1 MKKILSVFLSALI
14 AAAAFAGCSRVKEVT
29 FSPELKSGDITVV
42 SFNVAGPWGNLKQG
56 TSSQRVKRFAVYMN
70 AVKPDFIGTQEINA
84 EWIEKLDAL
93 MSDYDS
99 FGIQRGG
106 DDNEKKSEMNAV
118 FWKKDKY
125 ECIEKNTFW
134 LSETPEKESKY
145 NGAGCNRVCT
155 YVILQDNETKQCYLH
170 MNTHLDNASDEA
182 RVFGAKVIKD
192 KINEIKNSSQNN
204 FKIILTGDFNDIE
217 GSNPYNTISEIL
229 TSCSTVAEDKK
240 KMTYTDWGSITD
252 DSGEPID
259 FVFTDAEPVDY
270 MILDDISNGFVSDH
284 YGVLAT
290 ISY

>member
-1 MKKILSVFLSALI
+1 MKKVLLVFLSVVIVAT
-14 AAAAFAGCSRVKEVT
+14 AFAGCSQVKEVT
-29 FSPELKSGDITVV
+29 FCPDLKSGDITVV

-56 TSSQRVKRFAVYMN
+56 TGSQRVKRFAVYMN
-70 AVKPDFIGTQEINA
+70 AVHPDFIGTQEINTT
-84 EWIEKLDAL
+84 WLEKLEKL

-99 FGIQRGG
+99 YGVQRGG

-145 NGAGCNRVCT
+145 EGAGCNRVCT
-155 YVILQDNETKQCYLH
+155 YVILQDKETQQCYLH

-192 KINEIKNSSQNN
+192 KIAEIKASSQND

-217 GSNPYNTISEIL
+217 NSNPYNTISEIL
-229 TSCSTVAEDKK
+229 TSCSTAAEDKK
-240 KMTYTDWGSITD
+240 KITYTDWGTITD
-252 DSGEPID
+252 DSNEPID
-259 FVFTDAEPVDY
+259 FIFTDAKPVDY
-270 MILDDISNGFVSDH
+270 MILDDTSNGFVSDH

-290 ISY
+290 INY